1 MPQMSRGVRDVFVLA
16 GALAVY
22 GIVLWL
28 YEAKLADAF
37 GETFAND
44 PRAIFARDHDRD
56 RRIAEELD
64 ITPSPVFTP
73 PADEMAV
80 APMEGDTDAG

>member
-1 MPQMSRGVRDVFVLA
+1 MTMSRGTRDVFILA
-16 GALAVY
+16 GCIAVY

-44 PRAIFARDHDRD
+44 PKAIFARDHDRD
-56 RRIAEELD
+56 RRIAEELG
-64 ITPSPVFTP
+64 IPTFTP
-73 PADEMAV
+73 PADTMTA
-80 APMEGDTDAG
+80 APLEENPDA